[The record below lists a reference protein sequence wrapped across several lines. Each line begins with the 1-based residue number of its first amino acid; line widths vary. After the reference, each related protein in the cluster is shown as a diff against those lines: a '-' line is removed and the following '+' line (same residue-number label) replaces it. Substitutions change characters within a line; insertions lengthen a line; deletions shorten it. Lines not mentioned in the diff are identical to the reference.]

1 MKYCSCDVGP
11 LRTFS
16 TFEHSSL
23 STCRLELHLVN
34 GSTVTFCIVHT
45 LTRINKSVYK
55 IVCTLLNV
63 QTVLSLKWR
72 LFLLPNYLFGHLYS
86 RLSSVYISLS
96 DNPRLSVKI
105 KGPASFNYINWKKLR
120 VNFWKIFKYLIKQNP
135 TLIKSFN
142 DWFKYFFNEMVH
154 VY

>member
-1 MKYCSCDVGP
+1 MY
-11 LRTFS
+11 
-16 TFEHSSL
+16 
-23 STCRLELHLVN
+23 
-34 GSTVTFCIVHT
+34 
-45 LTRINKSVYK
+45 
-55 IVCTLLNV
+55 
-63 QTVLSLKWR
+63 
-72 LFLLPNYLFGHLYS
+72 
-86 RLSSVYISLS
+86 LS

-142 DWFKYFFNEMVH
+142 DWLKYFFNEMVH